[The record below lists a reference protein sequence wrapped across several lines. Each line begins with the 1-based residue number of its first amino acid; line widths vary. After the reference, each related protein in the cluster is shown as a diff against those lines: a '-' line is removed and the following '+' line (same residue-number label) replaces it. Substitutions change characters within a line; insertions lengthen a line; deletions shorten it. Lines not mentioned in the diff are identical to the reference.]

1 MSLAS
6 LKTDITPLTPD
17 ECQIIE
23 EMLRV
28 LVPFDQATRELSEEK
43 RVSGS
48 KVIPL
53 MRMIHTE
60 LQRQATTVTKTA
72 AQQLAE
78 NLRKRLTDSIC
89 SMESLSVMTLATLL
103 DPRFKKIGF
112 VSQQKASE
120 AVKRLQSECA
130 EEMRRQEP
138 DPAEEP
144 SCSHGSEP
152 SSGTKTHFFG
162 FIGIFLW
169 HFVM

>member
-1 MSLAS
+1 
-6 LKTDITPLTPD
+6 
-17 ECQIIE
+17 
-23 EMLRV
+23 
-28 LVPFDQATRELSEEK
+28 
-43 RVSGS
+43 
-48 KVIPL
+48 
-53 MRMIHTE
+53 MRMIHIE

-78 NLRKRLTDSIC
+78 NLRKRLTDAIC

-130 EEMRRQEP
+130 EEMRSQEP
-138 DPAEEP
+138 DPTEEEP
-144 SCSHGSEP
+144 RSSHGSEP
-152 SSGTKTHFFG
+152 SSGMKTHFFV
-162 FIGIFLW
+162 FIRIFLW